1 MILAGFFL
9 PAVIETVA
17 CAVSSG
23 WQAKDGKDSEE
34 KASGEK
40 EAADFTTRARIIAG
54 ILVGDFFHN
63 LCDGFFL
70 GAAFSGCGSD
80 FGWKVA
86 IGTIAHEF
94 AQELADYTVLTGPE
108 AGLQPFMALVLNF
121 LSGIS
126 VLLGTVIVLSVKVSD
141 GG

>member
-23 WQAKDGKDSEE
+23 WQAKDGKVSEE

-54 ILVGDFFHN
+54 FFV
-63 LCDGFFL
+63 

-141 GG
+141 